1 MAALTWD
8 ETGKHFYDTG
18 LDRGVLYVWDP
29 TASKYAKGVAWSG
42 LTKVTDKP
50 TGAEITKLYADN
62 IPYLSMISA
71 EEFEETI
78 EAYTFPD
85 EFFACDGVVDQKGVR
100 MGQQARR
107 SFCLSYRTIRGNDTD
122 GNAHGETLHIRYG
135 LLASPSEKARETVNS
150 SPTATTFSWSCKST
164 PISATDLKP
173 VSSLEVS
180 SDSVKPKAF
189 KALKDRLWGS
199 ASDEPTL
206 LLPDEVTA
214 LIETN
219 STP

>member
-78 EAYTFPD
+78 EAYIQTLEQID
-85 EFFACDGVVDQKGVR
+85 GSALHEGGIEFRQAAQMIDGATNNKDGVCR
-100 MGQQARR
+100 IALRR
-107 SFCLSYRTIRGNDTD
+107 
-122 GNAHGETLHIRYG
+122 H
-135 LLASPSEKARETVNS
+135 
-150 SPTATTFSWSCKST
+150 
-164 PISATDLKP
+164 
-173 VSSLEVS
+173 
-180 SDSVKPKAF
+180 
-189 KALKDRLWGS
+189 
-199 ASDEPTL
+199 
-206 LLPDEVTA
+206 
-214 LIETN
+214 
-219 STP
+219 